1 MNPTKPLLTLLVS
14 LLPLSVSA
22 KDLATVELLCK
33 EHNTGENHVIA
44 MPLEDAMYTGVVAEG
59 GEECF
64 ITDTVDEDTLT
75 RLIGC
80 HFEYETGGNNYSTQS
95 SVNRKTGEMT
105 SLYFETDTGRYEERK
120 YDCQK
125 AENKF

>member
-1 MNPTKPLLTLLVS
+1 
-14 LLPLSVSA
+14 
-22 KDLATVELLCK
+22 
-33 EHNTGENHVIA
+33 
-44 MPLEDAMYTGVVAEG
+44 MPLENAKYTDVVSEG

-64 ITDTVDEDTLT
+64 ITDAVDEDTLK

-80 HFEYETGGNNYSTQS
+80 HFEYETGGNNYWRQFA
-95 SVNRKTGEMT
+95 VNRKTGEMT
-105 SLYFETDTGRYEERK
+105 SVYFETDTGRYEERN